1 MRGPAASSQVACW
14 VLTPINFWNRLEL
27 ISSSV
32 ADRLKVIFNI
42 KDWWNFFQCLGLVDS
57 KGLNIFNTFLYFFQ
71 GLVDSKGQS
80 LDDEYMEDNYGAP
93 LNMVCRQFS
102 IFDIFCRF
110 KKYLSRFASLT
121 GMWRDTARRTMCPSS
136 SSTSPTSSSSSPS
149 RLFSSTESLSSKVN
163 DVYRGI
169 FIVLHSFEMSI
180 ISFMQRKF
188 QQARMSIT
196 EANRQSISFQ

>member
-93 LNMVCRQFS
+93 LNMVCRQFLN
-102 IFDIFCRF
+102 ILHILPIQ
-110 KKYLSRFASLT
+110 KVSLQVRIT
-121 GMWRDTARRTMCPSS
+121 HWYVKRYC
-136 SSTSPTSSSSSPS
+136 
-149 RLFSSTESLSSKVN
+149 TENHVSKFVFYFPYILLIVPLTLVLV
-163 DVYRGI
+163 DRI
-169 FIVLHSFEMSI
+169 FI
-180 ISFMQRKF
+180 K
-188 QQARMSIT
+188 
-196 EANRQSISFQ
+196 